1 MRNETYINMDKMDMI
16 KIKIRKKPGF
26 EDLELPRY
34 MSAGAAGMDILAAIN
49 EEIILEP
56 GVIQFIPSGIYIA
69 LPEGYEAQL
78 RPRSGLALRKG
89 LSIVNSPGTVD
100 SDYRGEIGVILIN
113 LGKLP
118 VEITRGMRI
127 AQMVIQEVVIGA
139 WEMVEKLE
147 ETSRDSGGFG
157 HTGH

>member
-1 MRNETYINMDKMDMI
+1 MLNI
-16 KIKIRKKPGF
+16 KVKKKPGF

-34 MSAGAAGMDILAAIN
+34 MSPGAAGMDILAAID
-49 EEIILEP
+49 EEVILQP
-56 GVIQFIPSGIYIA
+56 GEIRFIPSGIYIA
-69 LPEGYEAQL
+69 LPNGYEAQL

-113 LGKLP
+113 LGRAP
-118 VEITRGMRI
+118 IEISRGMRI
-127 AQMVIQEVVIGA
+127 AQMVIQEVVIGE
-139 WEMVEKLE
+139 WETVEELE
-147 ETSRDSGGFG
+147 QTSRDSGGFG